1 MPSRS
6 PLVCALLFVTLPAA
20 ACAGT
25 EKGADSAGES
35 GSLVGNPAPD
45 FQLTAVNGSKEALSL
60 KEMHGQVIILDFWG
74 TFCEP
79 CKKSFPRLEELN
91 RKYASKGL
99 RIVGVSEDEAEDKD
113 KIPDFGQTYG
123 ATFPLAWD
131 SDKAVARRYKPET
144 MPSSF
149 LIDKDGVVRFA
160 HVGFHDGEE
169 AEIEG
174 ELRGLL
180 GMK

>member
-6 PLVCALLFVTLPAA
+6 PHVCPLLFVALSAA

-25 EKGADSAGES
+25 EKGADSSGES
-35 GSLVGNPAPD
+35 GTLVGNRAPD
-45 FQLTAVNGSKEALSL
+45 FQLTAVNGSQEALSL
-60 KEMHGQVIILDFWG
+60 KDMHSQVVLLDFWG

-79 CKKSFPRLEELN
+79 CKKSFPKLEELN

-99 RIVGVSEDEAEDKD
+99 RIVAVSEDDAEDKD
-113 KIPDFGQTYG
+113 KIPDFARTYG
-123 ATFPLAWD
+123 ARFPLAWD
-131 SDKAVARRYKPET
+131 GDKSVARRYKPET